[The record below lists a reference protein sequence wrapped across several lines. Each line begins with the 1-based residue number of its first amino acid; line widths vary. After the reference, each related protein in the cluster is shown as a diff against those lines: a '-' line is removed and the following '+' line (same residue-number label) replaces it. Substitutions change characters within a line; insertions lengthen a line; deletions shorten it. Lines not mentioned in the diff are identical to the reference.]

1 MTWSSVF
8 FVLLQ
13 HRNIGTFVCLLL
25 SVGHRIDG
33 EKKQY
38 FALAESDIIHPEL
51 KCAIRDYWLP
61 DEHIV
66 LAIGL
71 LQFPRY
77 KQP

>member
-1 MTWSSVF
+1 MTWSHVS

-13 HRNIGTFVCLLL
+13 HRNIGTFVCLHPF
-25 SVGHRIDG
+25 VGHCIDG

-38 FALAESDIIHPEL
+38 FAESEIIHPEL
-51 KCAIRDYWLP
+51 KCAVRDSWLP

-71 LQFPRY
+71 L
-77 KQP
+77 

>member
-8 FVLLQ
+8 FVPLQ
-13 HRNIGTFVCLLL
+13 HRMIGTFVCLLPF
-25 SVGHRIDG
+25 VGHCING

-38 FALAESDIIHPEL
+38 FAEPGIIHPEM
-51 KCAIRDYWLP
+51 KFAIRDYWLP
-61 DEHIV
+61 DEHTG

-77 KQP
+77 KLL

>member
-13 HRNIGTFVCLLL
+13 HRNIGTFVCLLAF
-25 SVGHRIDG
+25 VGHQIDG

-38 FALAESDIIHPEL
+38 FAEPDNIHPEL
-51 KCAIRDYWLP
+51 KFSVRDYWLP
-61 DEHIV
+61 DEHTV

-77 KQP
+77 KRP